1 MMNRP
6 DAVGRIILWAVEL
19 GEFNIKYRPQTSFKA
34 QALADFVAEFT
45 SGEENEIDEALCM
58 VKVDGSSNKEV
69 GGVGVV
75 LETPEKDFINMLFD
89 FNS

>member
-1 MMNRP
+1 MKKMMNRP

-58 VKVDGSSNKEV
+58 V
-69 GGVGVV
+69 
-75 LETPEKDFINMLFD
+75 
-89 FNS
+89 